1 MTSSETL
8 LITGASGL
16 VGEAV
21 LKAMLETDAKLHAY
35 ALVRDEV
42 RWAPLSLALGPTA
55 DRVTPVTGDLCRR
68 GLAID
73 YGIRRRLTREVTTV
87 VHAAANT
94 CFSASLAEARK
105 VNTEGTREILSL
117 CRAFGRLRRFAFV
130 STAYVAGRRQGLI
143 LERDNGSDAG
153 WVNAYERSKYEAE
166 CLVRDSALDWVI
178 LRPSTIV
185 CDTVDGRVS
194 QLNAV
199 HRALK
204 VYNRG
209 LAAMMPGDRSS
220 ALDVV
225 PADYVARAIA
235 RTALDERASRRTLHL
250 CAGAGAIGLG
260 ELLDVAYALWA
271 RDPMWRRR
279 QVERVILTDLDT
291 YNLFADAVKD
301 TGDARLAAI
310 LASLSHFIPQLGLPK
325 SFDTTVADALLGH
338 SAPPVAAYWESMIA
352 HLMTD
357 NWGGL
362 QEVAA

>member
-1 MTSSETL
+1 MTANTL
-8 LITGASGL
+8 LITGATGL
-16 VGEAV
+16 VGERV
-21 LKAMLETDAKLHAY
+21 LRAMLEADAELHAY
-35 ALVRDEV
+35 ALLRTDAHWP
-42 RWAPLSLALGPTA
+42 RMSRALGNA
-55 DRVTPVTGDLCRR
+55 AERVTPVQGDVCRQ
-68 GLAID
+68 GLGID
-73 YGIRRRLTREVTTV
+73 YAIRRKLTREVTTV

-94 CFSASLAEARK
+94 CFSTPLAEARR
-105 VNTEGTREILSL
+105 VNTEGTRELLSL
-117 CRAFGRLRRFAFV
+117 CRAFGRLRRFTFV
-130 STAYVAGRRQGLI
+130 STAYVAGRRQGRV
-143 LERDNGSDAG
+143 LERDNGGDAG

-166 CLVRDSALDWVI
+166 CLVRDSTLDWTI

-185 CDTVDGRVS
+185 CDSADGRVS

-209 LAAMMPGDRSS
+209 LAAMMPGDPLS

-225 PADYVARAIA
+225 PADFVARAIA
-235 RTALDERASRRTLHL
+235 RITLDEHASGRTLHL
-250 CAGAGAIGLG
+250 CAGAGSIRLG
-260 ELLDVAYALWA
+260 ELLEVAYALWA

-291 YNLFADAVKD
+291 YNLFANAVKE

-325 SFDTTVADALLGH
+325 TFDTTVADSLLGYR
-338 SAPPVAAYWESMIA
+338 APPVSAYWESMIG

-357 NWGGL
+357 NWGGA
-362 QEVAA
+362 QETAA